1 MANDVIL
8 ARIDAEWQRF
18 LPALDDLTDEQAA
31 EPGVAG
37 YYSVDDLLAH
47 LTWWENQTR
56 EVVETGVDQE
66 LDVEAI
72 NDEIYLA
79 NKDATFTELKRRMIE
94 GHERAVETFAQAE
107 QARGIAGP
115 DLSAHP
121 WAGLEVEIRLVARD
135 GAALV

>member
-1 MANDVIL
+1 MSNEVIL

-18 LPALDDLTDEQAA
+18 LSCLEGLSDDQAA

-56 EVVETGVDQE
+56 EVVESGVDQE
-66 LDVEAI
+66 FDVEAL
-72 NDEIYLA
+72 NDEIYQA

-94 GHERAVETFAQAE
+94 GHTHAVETFAQAADLSE
-107 QARGIAGP
+107 DDVAGDTWEHYQEHGDQIRAWRAARGI
-115 DLSAHP
+115 
-121 WAGLEVEIRLVARD
+121 
-135 GAALV
+135 

>member
-94 GHERAVETFAQAE
+94 GHERAVETFAQADSLSE
-107 QARGIAGP
+107 DEVASDTWEHYQEHGDQIRAWRAAKGI
-115 DLSAHP
+115 
-121 WAGLEVEIRLVARD
+121 
-135 GAALV
+135 